1 MTNKINYNKKLSTFL
16 IISSLLLRV
25 SVFADTPD
33 SNGNIVSDPTTST
46 ALGHGNKVTGDASTA
61 LGHENEVTG
70 NVSTA
75 LGSVNKVTGV
85 ASTALGYLNG
95 VTGDASTALGSENKV
110 DGESSTALGF
120 SNTVKGNF
128 STSIGANNKVIGDN
142 NFAFGNN
149 ITFENGA
156 TGSVALGN
164 DSKVTESNVVS
175 VGSQGKERRITNVA
189 EGINDTD
196 AVNYGQLKKMMQNN
210 GNVDEKIKTLDSNL
224 SGAVAQAMAMANIP
238 QVGDNKLF
246 SIGVGGAYYN
256 KQGGFAVGISGTEPS
271 NTFIYKISAG
281 VDTKKQWSIGAGF
294 NINFGNNSKS
304 KLKQMQKVYEDRIS
318 KLEQI
323 HKDDANRI
331 SKLEKENQEIK
342 EMLKS
347 LLNKPAKVK
356 E

>member
-46 ALGHGNKVTGDASTA
+46 ALGHENKVTGDASTA
-61 LGHENEVTG
+61 LGIKNEVTG

-75 LGSVNKVTGV
+75 LGSINRVTGN
-85 ASTALGYLNG
+85 T
-95 VTGDASTALGSENKV
+95 STALGSVNKV
-110 DGESSTALGF
+110 KGNVSTALGF

-128 STSIGANNKVIGDN
+128 STSIGANNKVIGN
-142 NFAFGNN
+142 NNYAFGHD
-149 ITFENGA
+149 ITFKNGT
-156 TGSVALGN
+156 TGSVALGSN
-164 DSKVTESNVVS
+164 STVTESNVVS

-189 EGINDTD
+189 EGTHDTD

-347 LLNKPAKVK
+347 LLNKPAKVN